1 MFLNKRHSPTAKLL
15 YKHVVYSLLFAED
28 PFQFQS
34 VCELIFDHEDL
45 LGEDKVRYLRSLIQ
59 IKEKWATA
67 FAPPI
72 FNSGTHATSRA
83 ESVNAQIKTRVT
95 SQSKLTDIF
104 HAMGDLTEKVV
115 NSSQILQRNETKLFI
130 NHPLLRDLY
139 QVYTRHSFEFML
151 QQSMFAHEVRS
162 IHEKDS
168 GKKQKLSN
176 LFGGDDEDESKN
188 DDDFNKPLRQGL
200 PVG

>member
-1 MFLNKRHSPTAKLL
+1 MMQNLKKNMMFLNKRHSPTAKLL

-95 SQSKLTDIF
+95 S
-104 HAMGDLTEKVV
+104 
-115 NSSQILQRNETKLFI
+115 
-130 NHPLLRDLY
+130 
-139 QVYTRHSFEFML
+139 
-151 QQSMFAHEVRS
+151 
-162 IHEKDS
+162 
-168 GKKQKLSN
+168 
-176 LFGGDDEDESKN
+176 
-188 DDDFNKPLRQGL
+188 
-200 PVG
+200 